1 MVPMEIIKTKKS
13 CLIFLLLNSPF
24 LYPGEALS
32 PAETREESTPQLKT
46 PAGLPQNGENTPLLA
61 SPPFPIPATTKTPI
75 IGPLNN
81 QGQQSQTVL
90 PPQQQVNYPQQ
101 SLNQPFSGFTQPF
114 ASANQPFVGVNQQP
128 FSSSNQPFG
137 VSNQE
142 GLADNTPLDRGVSKK
157 SSYIIAVPLA
167 FLFAAL
173 ANLGFIF

>member
-13 CLIFLLLNSPF
+13 CLIFLVLIFNCPF
-24 LYPGEALS
+24 LYPGEALF
-32 PAETREESTPQLKT
+32 PAKTTEESTPQQQT

-61 SPPFPIPATTKTPI
+61 FPPFPIQATAKTPI
-75 IGPLNN
+75 VRPLNN
-81 QGQQSQTVL
+81 RGQQSQTVL

-101 SLNQPFSGFTQPF
+101 SLNQPF
-114 ASANQPFVGVNQQP
+114 ASANQPFLGVNQQP
-128 FSSSNQPFG
+128 FSSFNQPFG

-142 GLADNTPLDRGVSKK
+142 GLADNTNTPLDNGVSKK
-157 SSYIIAVPLA
+157 SSCIIAVPLG